1 LFFLSWL
8 FESWVNRRIE
18 IIFMFDYIIRRFF
31 YTLVTLFAV
40 ASILFILFRL
50 LPGDPTMQVISPA
63 MDPAIQERMKA
74 AFGLDKSLF
83 VQYIVYLKNLVTLEW
98 GRSFVS
104 AQEVTDILAYR
115 FWNTILLMAAGMCL
129 TLVLG
134 ISLGMIMA
142 WKRNSALDIGG
153 TIVSLVFQAAPPFIT
168 GLILLIV
175 LSYRLGLFPTGG
187 MYPAGFRPEGVIE
200 LLLMPEFW
208 HRIVL
213 PTITVAAYYIST
225 PMLVMRDS
233 MLEVLGS
240 DFIELAKAK
249 GLRPSVVMIKH
260 AARNALL
267 GVVTIAGIMIGFA
280 VGGQVVVESL
290 FSWPG
295 MGQLMVESAASHDY
309 PVAQGTFL
317 MLAILVI
324 SLNFFTDI
332 LYCYLDPRIQ
342 ISAKGV
348 N

>member
-1 LFFLSWL
+1 MS
-8 FESWVNRRIE
+8 
-18 IIFMFDYIIRRFF
+18 DYILRRFI
-31 YTLVTLFAV
+31 YTLITIFAV
-40 ASILFILFRL
+40 ASILFVLFRM
-50 LPGDPTMQVISPA
+50 LPGEATMQVISPA
-63 MDPAIQERMKA
+63 MDDAVQERMKK
-74 AFGLDKSLF
+74 AFGLDQPMWM
-83 VQYIVYLKNLVTLEW
+83 QYFIYMKNLVTLEW

-104 AQEVTDILAYR
+104 AQEVTDILSYR

-129 TLVLG
+129 TLVIG
-134 ISLGMIMA
+134 IGFGIIMA
-142 WKRNSALDIGG
+142 WRRNSALDIGG

-168 GLILLIV
+168 GLLLLIV
-175 LSYRLGLFPTGG
+175 LSYRLGIFPTGG
-187 MYPAGFRPEGVIE
+187 MYPPGQRPDG
-200 LLLMPEFW
+200 LLDLLMMPEFW

-213 PTITVAAYYIST
+213 PTITVGAYYIAT
-225 PMLVMRDS
+225 PMLIMRDS

-249 GLRPSVVMIKH
+249 GLKSSVIMFKH

-324 SLNFFTDI
+324 GLNFFTDV
-332 LYCYLDPRIQ
+332 LYCYLDPRIKITAQ
-342 ISAKGV
+342 GM